1 MEAKINQLRTQL
13 QQAAYAYYVLDQ
25 PVMEDSVYDRL
36 YRQLEE
42 LEAQYPQ
49 FVTPDSPTQRVGDR
63 PAKEFTSVTHN
74 VPLYSLENAF
84 NWEELQKWEQRWRKL
99 APEVETWEY
108 GCELK
113 IDGSAIALTYEYG
126 LFTRGVTRG
135 DGMKGEDIT
144 PNLKTIRSIPLR
156 LAIDPCPPLVEVR
169 GEAFLPIATFDGINV
184 AKAEA
189 GEPLFANA
197 RNAAAGTLRQLDPR
211 IVAQRNLD
219 FFAYTVHLPLTTQQ
233 ESLEWLMK
241 AGFRVNPHREF
252 CPNLQGVKAYYDRWA
267 DQRKQLPYLTD
278 GVVVKINSVPL
289 QQQLGFTQKFP
300 RWAIALK
307 YPAEEV
313 PTIVKAI
320 TVNVGRTGAVTPMAI
335 MEPVQVAGTTV
346 QRATLHNRD
355 RIAELDLRVGDTV
368 VIRKAG
374 EIIPEVVRVITELRP
389 PHTMA
394 YQFPRHC
401 PECHSALVQ
410 PTTEAVTR
418 CVNGSCPAILKGNL
432 VHWVSRDAMDIQGL
446 GEKILVNLLREG
458 LVNSVADLY
467 HLSVECLTSLDRLG
481 EKLAT
486 KLVHAIDQSRHQSY
500 DRVIYGLGIPL
511 VGKVNAEIL
520 AQNFPTIHQLAQAKV
535 TELESIYGFGLEI
548 AQSVVHWFQAPP
560 NQQLITELQA
570 IGLNLAP
577 LSPPSSPSPEGNFSD
592 RTFLITGT
600 LPTLKRKDAEALI
613 KAAGGKILSA
623 VSKNLNYLVVG
634 EKAGSKLMKA
644 QKLGIKLLTEEEL
657 LALIDRDPG
666 AV

>member
-13 QQAAYAYYVLDQ
+13 RQAAYAYYVLDQ

-42 LEAQYPQ
+42 LETQYPQ

-99 APEVETWEY
+99 APEVETWDY

-113 IDGSAIALTYEYG
+113 IDGSAIALTYENG

-144 PNLKTIRSIPLR
+144 LNLKTIRSIPLR
-156 LAIDPCPPLVEVR
+156 LAIDPCPLVVEVR
-169 GEAFLPIATFDGINV
+169 GEAFLPIATFDAINV

-189 GEPLFANA
+189 GEPLFANP

-219 FFAYTVHLPLTTQQ
+219 FFAYTVHLPLATQQ
-233 ESLEWLMK
+233 ESLEWLTQ

-278 GVVVKINSVPL
+278 GVVVKINSIAL

-355 RIAELDLRVGDTV
+355 RVADLDIRVGDTV

-401 PECHSALVQ
+401 PECHSELVQ

-418 CVNGSCPAILKGNL
+418 CVNDSCPAIIKGNL

-458 LVNSVADLY
+458 LVSSVADLY
-467 HLSVECLTSLDRLG
+467 HLSVERLTDLDRLG

-520 AQNFPTIHQLAQAKV
+520 AQNFPTIDQLAQAKV

-548 AQSVVHWFQAPP
+548 AQSVVNWFQASP
-560 NQQLITELQA
+560 NQQLITELKA
-570 IGLNLAP
+570 IGLNLAQ
-577 LSPPSSPSPEGNFSD
+577 LTPPNSPSPGGNLSD

-600 LPTLKRKDAEALI
+600 LPTLKRKDAETLI
-613 KAAGGKILSA
+613 KGAGGKILSA

-634 EKAGSKLMKA
+634 EKAGSKLTKA
-644 QKLGIKLLTEEEL
+644 EKLGIELLTEEQL
-657 LALIDRDPG
+657 LALIDRD
-666 AV
+666 